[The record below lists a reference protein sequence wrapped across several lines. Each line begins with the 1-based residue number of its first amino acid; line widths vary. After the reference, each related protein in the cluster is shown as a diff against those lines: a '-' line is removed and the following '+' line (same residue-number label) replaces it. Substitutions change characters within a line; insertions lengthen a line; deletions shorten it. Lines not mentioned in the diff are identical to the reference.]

1 MRLIYGKRYRIRRR
15 DTDEINKQKQVEV
28 MTFVGNVDDRLLL
41 FRHPIGYKEAF
52 LKRLAGVDYFI
63 EEVSDS
69 FQDDFREGMK

>member
-1 MRLIYGKRYRIRRR
+1 MRLIYGKRYRIRRKVADER
-15 DTDEINKQKQVEV
+15 DKQKQVEI
-28 MTFVGNVDDRLLL
+28 MTFVGNVDDQLLL
-41 FRHPIGYKEAF
+41 FRHPAGYKEAF